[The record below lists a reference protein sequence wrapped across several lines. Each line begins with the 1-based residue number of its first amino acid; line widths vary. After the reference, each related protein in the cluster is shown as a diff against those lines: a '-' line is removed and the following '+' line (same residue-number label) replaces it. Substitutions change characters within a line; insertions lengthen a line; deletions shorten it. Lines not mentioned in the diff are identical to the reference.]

1 MQMINKEKKFLRK
14 VYKDNRSNTP
24 IVQFQELC
32 KGILDNLIELSIWD
46 KDIYHVYL
54 SIESKNEVDTND
66 IISFILNKNKR
77 VIVPKISNENLIHFE
92 IDQNTKFTTNK
103 LGIREP
109 ISKVSFDTSLIE
121 IIIVPLL
128 VFDKNGHRV
137 GYGGGYYDR
146 FMSNI
151 KDDVIKVGLSLFDP
165 IDKISD
171 INDKDIPLNFV
182 VTPTS
187 TFNFN

>member
-1 MQMINKEKKFLRK
+1 MINNEKKFLRK
-14 VYKDNRSNTP
+14 IYKDKRSNTHLS
-24 IVQFQELC
+24 QFKKLC
-32 KGILDNLIELSIWD
+32 KDIVDNLLELNIWD
-46 KDIYHVYL
+46 KDIYHVYV
-54 SIESKNEVDTND
+54 SIESKNEVNTND

-77 VIVPKISNENLIHFE
+77 VIVPKILNKNLIHFE

-182 VTPTS
+182 VTPSRTY
-187 TFNFN
+187 NFN

>member
-1 MQMINKEKKFLRK
+1 MINNEKKFLRK

-24 IVQFQELC
+24 IGQFKELC

-77 VIVPKISNENLIHFE
+77 VIVPKILNKNLIHFE

-137 GYGGGYYDR
+137 GYGEGYYDR

-182 VTPTS
+182 VTPTR

>member
-1 MQMINKEKKFLRK
+1 MINNEKKFLRK
-14 VYKDNRSNTP
+14 VYEDNRSNIP
-24 IVQFQELC
+24 IGQFQELC

-54 SIESKNEVDTND
+54 SVESKNEVDTD
-66 IISFILNKNKR
+66 AIISFILNKNKR
-77 VIVPKISNENLIHFE
+77 VIVPKIANKNLMHFE
-92 IDQNTKFTTNK
+92 IDQKTKFITNK

-109 ISKVSFDTSLIE
+109 ISKVSFDTSLIQA
-121 IIIVPLL
+121 IVVPLL

-146 FMSNI
+146 FMSDI

-182 VTPTS
+182 VTPSRTY
-187 TFNFN
+187 NFN

>member
-1 MQMINKEKKFLRK
+1 MINNEKKFLRK

-24 IVQFQELC
+24 IGQFQELC

-46 KDIYHVYL
+46 KEIYHIYL
-54 SIESKNEVDTND
+54 SIESKHEVDTND

-77 VIVPKISNENLIHFE
+77 VIVPKILNKNLIHFE
-92 IDQNTKFTTNK
+92 IDQYTKFTTNK

-109 ISKVSFDTSLIE
+109 ISKVSFNTSLIE

-182 VTPTS
+182 VTPS
-187 TFNFN
+187 RSYNFN

>member
-1 MQMINKEKKFLRK
+1 MINNKKKFLRK
-14 VYKDNRSNTP
+14 VYKDKRSNTP
-24 IVQFQELC
+24 IGQLQELS
-32 KGILDNLIELSIWD
+32 KGILDNLIHLSIWD

-54 SIESKNEVDTND
+54 SVESKHEVDTND
-66 IISFILNKNKR
+66 IISFMLNKNKR
-77 VIVPKISNENLIHFE
+77 VIVPKMSNKNLIHFE
-92 IDQNTKFTTNK
+92 VDQTTKFTSNK

-109 ISKVSFDTSLIE
+109 IIKVSFDISLIE

-151 KDDVIKVGLSLFDP
+151 KNDVIKVGLSLFDP

-171 INDKDIPLNFV
+171 INDNDIPLNFV
-182 VTPTS
+182 VTPSRTY
-187 TFNFN
+187 NFN

>member
-1 MQMINKEKKFLRK
+1 MINNKKKFLRK
-14 VYKDNRSNTP
+14 VYKDKRSNTP
-24 IVQFQELC
+24 IGQLQELS
-32 KGILDNLIELSIWD
+32 KGILDNLIQLSIWD

-54 SIESKNEVDTND
+54 SVESKHEVDTND
-66 IISFILNKNKR
+66 IISFIPKMSNK
-77 VIVPKISNENLIHFE
+77 NLIHFE
-92 IDQNTKFTTNK
+92 IDQTTKFTSNK

-109 ISKVSFDTSLIE
+109 IIKVSFDISLIE

-151 KDDVIKVGLSLFDP
+151 KNDVIKVGLSLFDP

-171 INDKDIPLNFV
+171 INDNDIPLNFV
-182 VTPTS
+182 VTPSRTY
-187 TFNFN
+187 NFN

>member
-1 MQMINKEKKFLRK
+1 MINNKKKFLRK
-14 VYKDNRSNTP
+14 VYKDKISNTP
-24 IVQFQELC
+24 IGQLQELS
-32 KGILDNLIELSIWD
+32 KGILDNLIHLSIWD

-54 SIESKNEVDTND
+54 SVESKHEVDTND
-66 IISFILNKNKR
+66 IISFMLNKNKR
-77 VIVPKISNENLIHFE
+77 VIVPKMSNKNLIHFE
-92 IDQNTKFTTNK
+92 VDQNTKFTTNK

-121 IIIVPLL
+121 AIIVPLL

-151 KDDVIKVGLSLFDP
+151 KNDVIKVGLSLFDP

-171 INDKDIPLNFV
+171 INDNDIPLNFV
-182 VTPTS
+182 VTPSRTY
-187 TFNFN
+187 NFN

>member
-1 MQMINKEKKFLRK
+1 MINNEKKFLRK
-14 VYKDNRSNTP
+14 IYKDKRSNTH
-24 IVQFQELC
+24 ISQFKKLC
-32 KGILDNLIELSIWD
+32 KDIFDNLLELSIWD

-54 SIESKNEVDTND
+54 SVESKNEVDTND

-77 VIVPKISNENLIHFE
+77 VIAPKMSNKNLIHFE
-92 IDQNTKFTTNK
+92 VDQTTKFTSNK

-128 VFDKNGHRV
+128 VFDKHGHRV

-151 KDDVIKVGLSLFDP
+151 KSDVINTKVKNRVADLRRLRRG
-165 IDKISD
+165 
-171 INDKDIPLNFV
+171 N
-182 VTPTS
+182 
-187 TFNFN
+187 

>member
-1 MQMINKEKKFLRK
+1 M
-14 VYKDNRSNTP
+14 
-24 IVQFQELC
+24 
-32 KGILDNLIELSIWD
+32 
-46 KDIYHVYL
+46 
-54 SIESKNEVDTND
+54 
-66 IISFILNKNKR
+66 KNKDD
-77 VIVPKISNENLIHFE
+77 ISNKKLIHFE
-92 IDQNTKFTTNK
+92 IDQNTNFITNK

-151 KDDVIKVGLSLFDP
+151 NDDVIKVGLSLFDP
-165 IDKISD
+165 IDNISD

>member
-1 MQMINKEKKFLRK
+1 MRKKFLQK
-14 VYKDNRSNTP
+14 IYKDKRSNIP
-24 IVQFQELC
+24 IGQFQTLC
-32 KGILDNLIELSIWD
+32 RGILDNLIELSIWD
-46 KDIYHVYL
+46 KDIYHIYL
-54 SIESKNEVDTND
+54 SMESKNEVYTND
-66 IISFILNKNKR
+66 IISFMLNKSKR
-77 VIVPKISNENLIHFE
+77 VIVPKMLNKNLIHFE
-92 IDQNTKFTTNK
+92 IDQNTKFIKNK
-103 LGIREP
+103 LGIKEP

-165 IDKISD
+165 VDKISD
-171 INDKDIPLNFV
+171 INDNDIPLNFV
-182 VTPTS
+182 VTPSRTY
-187 TFNFN
+187 NFN